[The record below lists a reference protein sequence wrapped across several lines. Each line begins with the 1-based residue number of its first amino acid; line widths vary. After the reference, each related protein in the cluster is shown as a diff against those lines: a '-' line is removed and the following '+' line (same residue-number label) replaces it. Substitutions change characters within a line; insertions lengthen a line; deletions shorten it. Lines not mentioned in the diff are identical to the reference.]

1 MALSPDGHVIAAI
14 LYNRKKKGSQI
25 ILCNAVDGKEL
36 QLIPTA
42 DKSKVLAF
50 APDSQSLV
58 SGHSG
63 GVRFWESEVNMGV
76 SSDP

>member
-1 MALSPDGHVIAAI
+1 MALSPDRQVIAAI
-14 LYNRKKKGSQI
+14 LYDRKNKGSQI

-42 DKSKVLAF
+42 DKSTVLVF

-58 SGHSG
+58 SGYSG
-63 GVRFWESEVNMGV
+63 GFRFWGSEVNMGV